1 MSARAD
7 SLQAHPYAQT
17 TQRKPLRSKS
27 IICSAVIPRQENFE
41 EETMQSSSKLLDQQI
56 LEKFA
61 SLTEENKMQ
70 VLAMLTIILSGGAA

>member
-17 TQRKPLRSKS
+17 TQRKPLRSKF
-27 IICSAVIPRQENFE
+27 IICSAAAPRQENFE
-41 EETMQSSSKLLDQQI
+41 EETMQSSLTELEQKI

-61 SLTEENKMQ
+61 
-70 VLAMLTIILSGGAA
+70 MLTPENQIEVLESLVRMLAGGAA